1 MKSWLLITLALA
13 VGLTGTVVAMD
24 MHGVLVYI
32 SYHLI
37 LPPPPSYVA
46 IPAYVNLGNLTP
58 GMAGSASATAHLYV
72 NSTGYFRVKLHDDGL
87 NDVFSNLTV
96 VLQIGGRSIILNLER
111 DEATVNLT
119 PGNYTMAVTIYYVVS
134 DNPHGPPYVANK
146 PLITITPIKGSER
159 PPSNQT
165 GTEGD

>member
-1 MKSWLLITLALA
+1 LAIDNTSA
-13 VGLTGTVVAMD
+13 RGWAYQHGGCYGYARGLSV
-24 MHGVLVYI
+24 HK
-32 SYHLI
+32 
-37 LPPPPSYVA
+37 LPPNTTPPPSYVA

-146 PLITITPIKGSER
+146 PLITVTPIKGSER